1 MSNSEETENKV
12 TENKDTETPEKTP
25 AESPTPEA
33 ATPEKPENKLL
44 ENAMG
49 LKESNP
55 QVFFGAIGGLV
66 ILVLIVIMSS
76 GSNNTVP
83 TTTLKTLTIGQQYSL
98 KGANSLG
105 GNGSVSMV
113 ASPDGVMAFDDSE
126 EKGVESSCKQQP
138 EGTAVK
144 VLALSDYAG
153 KQNGIA
159 QIEVLSKGD
168 CKGRKG
174 WTLVVDIQ

>member
-1 MSNSEETENKV
+1 MSNSEETENKA
-12 TENKDTETPEKTP
+12 TETPEKTP
-25 AESPTPEA
+25 TETPAPEA
-33 ATPEKPENKLL
+33 AAPEKPVNKLL

-55 QVFFGAIGGLV
+55 KVFFGAIGGLV

-76 GSNNTVP
+76 GSKNTVP

-105 GNGSVSMV
+105 GNGSISMV
-113 ASPDGVMAFDDSE
+113 ASPDSVMAFDDSE
-126 EKGVESSCKQQP
+126 EKGVESPCKQQP

-144 VLALSDYAG
+144 VLALSDYVG
-153 KQNGIA
+153 KKNGIA
-159 QIEVLSKGD
+159 QIEVLSKGN
-168 CKGRKG
+168 CQGRKG